1 MLTGGKLPSILP
13 RTSTRRAQVIKV
25 KTIEE
30 FRTALATA
38 IRIETDP
45 PARTAY
51 EVQTRDQQPLIG
63 GAQP

>member
-1 MLTGGKLPSILP
+1 
-13 RTSTRRAQVIKV
+13 VIKV